1 MELHY
6 VYIYL
11 YHVYQWYL
19 LINNKIMFRHI
30 WISRSRVQFPLA
42 LCIWRHHVT
51 RSRDI
56 LLRKEIVRSAKQFV
70 RFTGMRE
77 KFCDEILN
85 FCTDLFKN
93 IRISECLT
101 NGYCECK
108 QNVFALVYS
117 ITIPSVVNWNG
128 IVINGEIGIKLSVLG
143 TIECLEWKIGYVYV
157 KISKLIWIFY
167 RSLTDLRS
175 MWKLIC
181 REISYEKQ
189 G

>member
-1 MELHY
+1 MSLLNIKKRREFVAKRETMELHY

-11 YHVYQWYL
+11 YHVYQRYL
-19 LINNKIMFRHI
+19 LINNKIMFRRI

-42 LCIWRHHVT
+42 LSIWRRHVT

-93 IRISECLT
+93 ISECLT

-108 QNVFALVYS
+108 QNVFARLF
-117 ITIPSVVNWNG
+117 
-128 IVINGEIGIKLSVLG
+128 ELR
-143 TIECLEWKIGYVYV
+143 
-157 KISKLIWIFY
+157 FH
-167 RSLTDLRS
+167 RSLIGMGS
-175 MWKLIC
+175 W
-181 REISYEKQ
+181 
-189 G
+189 